1 MSDDRVNP
9 PYQTDNSRVYGQGM
23 SINCTNKITATEL
36 CNKLNN
42 YETTIH
48 QLETQIQHDKNYEKL
63 QQYLIALQMDISNIQ
78 ADLNKIK
85 ELLE

>member
-1 MSDDRVNP
+1 MSESEST
-9 PYQTDNSRVYGQGM
+9 YKCTNSRVYGEGM

-36 CNKLNN
+36 CNKLNT
-42 YETTIH
+42 YETTIQTLQS
-48 QLETQIQHDKNYEKL
+48 QLTINTNYEKL

-85 ELLE
+85 ELLK